1 MSSRRCRRRSLSDN
15 TAFCKEKR
23 AQIEHLI
30 EKGDA
35 DVATVRAL
43 SLSEGGLLTN
53 KYRQHLWLK
62 CLGLPRKGM
71 ELETDITDFQDYT
84 QVLLDVH
91 RCHSRLPKDIK
102 NKRVRSI
109 KRDLSRVIINSL
121 ALQYDGEDVVQT
133 CDRHYYQGY
142 HDVSLTLYYVLGER
156 NATRAMSVLC
166 EHHVSSHIRTNLDE
180 TSDQMKLIIPL
191 VSQRCPELAEF
202 ILMSDAGTMFSLSWI
217 ITWFAYVL
225 NDEAAIARLY
235 DVFIT
240 SPPLMPVYMSAA
252 VVLYRR
258 REVMEVECELSAVH
272 KVLHTLPQDLPW
284 ELLIREA
291 DVLLAEYPP
300 DLVKTLPIKGIHLI
314 LKVPRYGYLDWSK
327 NWAMKFV
334 EACGGPGNIAIGSS
348 LLVGL
353 AALAISAYSGRGL
366 M

>member
-1 MSSRRCRRRSLSDN
+1 LSDN
-15 TAFCKEKR
+15 TVYCKEKR

-35 DVATVRAL
+35 DLATVRAL
-43 SLSEGGLLTN
+43 ALSEGGLLCN

-62 CLGLPRKGM
+62 CLGLPRKGQ

-109 KRDLSRVIINSL
+109 KRDLSRVICNSL
-121 ALQYDGEDVVQT
+121 ALQYLDKGSDQT
-133 CDRHYYQGY
+133 TDTADRHYYQGY

-166 EHHVSSHIRTNLDE
+166 ERHVSSHIRTNLDE
-180 TSDQMKLIIPL
+180 TSEQMRLIIPL
-191 VSQRCPELAEF
+191 VSQRCPELADF
-202 ILMSDAGTMFSLSWI
+202 ILLSDAGTMFSLSWI

-225 NDEAAIARLY
+225 NDEAVIARLY
-235 DVFIT
+235 DVFIS

-258 REVMEVECELSAVH
+258 REILEVECELSAVH
-272 KVLHTLPQDLPW
+272 KVLHTIPQDLPF

-291 DVLLAEYPP
+291 NDLLEEYPP
-300 DLVKTLPIKGIHLI
+300 ELVKTLPIKGIHII
-314 LKVPRYGYLDWSK
+314 LQVPRYGYLDWSK

-334 EACGGPGNIAIGSS
+334 EACGGAGNLAMGTS

-353 AALAISAYSGRGL
+353 AAFAISAYSGRGL